1 MKLNRIFLLAF
12 SLWLSASPLVAQKDR
27 QARKVLDQTVATL
40 QQGGGIYATFIGSS
54 EGTLQL
60 KGDRFYLNSN
70 GIQSWFDGKTQWSY
84 VENSEEVNITNPTPE
99 ELQPLH
105 PMALLSLYRHGYN
118 YRYNGTQPYD
128 GQTAHVITLTPEAT
142 PKPGQPGGQP
152 NIQRIT
158 VLISQQ
164 NLPLYIKMEPKHGPA
179 QEFMVTSCQLHQSL
193 NDATFT
199 FDRKKYPNA
208 EVIDLR

>member
-1 MKLNRIFLLAF
+1 MNWKRIFLLAI
-12 SLWLSASPLVAQKDR
+12 SIWLSAQAVLAQKDR
-27 QARKVLDQTVATL
+27 QARQILDQTVSTL
-40 QQGGGIYATFIGSS
+40 QHGGGIYATFIGSS

-84 VENSEEVNITNPTPE
+84 VENSEEVNITNPSPE
-99 ELQPLH
+99 ELQTIH

-118 YRYNGTQPYD
+118 YQYNGTQAYD
-128 GQTAHVITLTPEAT
+128 GQKAHAITLTPEAA
-142 PKPGQPGGQP
+142 PKSGQSAGQP
-152 NIQRIT
+152 NIRQIT
-158 VLISQQ
+158 VLISPQH
-164 NLPLYIKMEPKHGPA
+164 LPLYIKVEPKHGPA
-179 QEFMVTSCQLHQSL
+179 QEYMVTSCQLHQSL

-199 FDRKKYPNA
+199 FDPQKYPNA